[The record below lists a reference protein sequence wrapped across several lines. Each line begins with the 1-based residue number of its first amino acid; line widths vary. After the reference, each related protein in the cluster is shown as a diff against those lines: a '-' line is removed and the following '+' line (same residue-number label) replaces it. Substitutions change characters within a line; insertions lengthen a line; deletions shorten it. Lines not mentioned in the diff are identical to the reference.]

1 MKSLAGLWFNTM
13 ETLLEKNIEGS
24 IGTQKYLCT
33 INWRN
38 GQLIMDET
46 TRIEGKDLG
55 PDPYTTLLASLAGCT
70 LSTLRM
76 YIDRK
81 GWDIP
86 EIKIS
91 MNMYQINN
99 PELETVM
106 TRDISFSNEV
116 DEDTKQRLLIVAEKC
131 PVSKILKNKITI
143 PTIL

>member
-1 MKSLAGLWFNTM
+1 M
-13 ETLLEKNIEGS
+13 ENLLENDLKAT

-38 GQLIMDET
+38 GQFIMDEPES
-46 TRIEGKDLG
+46 IEGKDLG
-55 PDPYTTLLASLAGCT
+55 PDPYSTLLASLAGCT

-86 EIKIS
+86 EINIS
-91 MNMYQINN
+91 LNMSQETTD
-99 PELETVM
+99 ELET
-106 TRDISFSNEV
+106 TISRVITFSSEIST
-116 DEDTKQRLLIVAEKC
+116 EQKERLLLIAEKC

-143 PTIL
+143 QTTL

>member
-1 MKSLAGLWFNTM
+1 M
-13 ETLLEKNIEGS
+13 ENLLEQDVTGK

-33 INWRN
+33 ISWRN
-38 GQLIMDET
+38 GTLLMDEPET
-46 TRIEGKDLG
+46 IDGKDLG
-55 PDPYTTLLASLAGCT
+55 PDPYSTLLASLAGCT

-91 MNMYQINN
+91 LNLAQISNQTI
-99 PELETVM
+99 ETII
-106 TRDISFSNEV
+106 TRNISFSNKV
-116 DEDTKQRLLIVAEKC
+116 DDETKKRLLIIAEKC

-143 PTIL
+143 ATKL

>member
-1 MKSLAGLWFNTM
+1 MT
-13 ETLLEKNIEGS
+13 TLLENNITGS

-38 GQLIMDET
+38 GQFLMDEPQN
-46 TRIEGKDLG
+46 IEGKDLG

-81 GWDIP
+81 GWNIP

-91 MNMYQINN
+91 LNLTQVNN
-99 PELETVM
+99 GELETII
-106 TRDISFSNEV
+106 TRDITFSNEV
-116 DEDTKQRLLIVAEKC
+116 DEETKNRLLLIAEKC
-131 PVSKILKNKITI
+131 PVSKILKHKITI
-143 PTIL
+143 PTTI

>member
-1 MKSLAGLWFNTM
+1 MA
-13 ETLLEKNIEGS
+13 TLLEKNIEGQ

-38 GQLIMDET
+38 GQLIMDEPVS
-46 TRIEGKDLG
+46 IDGKDLG
-55 PDPYTTLLASLAGCT
+55 PDPYSTLLASLAGCT

-91 MNMYQINN
+91 LNLSQKNN
-99 PELETVM
+99 PDLETII
-106 TRDISFSNEV
+106 TRDITFSNIV
-116 DEDTKQRLLIVAEKC
+116 DEETKKRLLIIAEKC

-143 PTIL
+143 PTTI